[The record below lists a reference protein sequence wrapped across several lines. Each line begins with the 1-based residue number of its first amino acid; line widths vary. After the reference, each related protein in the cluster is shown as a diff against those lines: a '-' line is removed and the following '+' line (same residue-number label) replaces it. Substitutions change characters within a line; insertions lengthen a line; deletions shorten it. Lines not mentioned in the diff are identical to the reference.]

1 MEFSGARERG
11 TGLPANAGGVGWS
24 SVELGRGGQ
33 ACPPTQEV
41 WGGVQWS

>member
-33 ACPPTQEV
+33 ASICIPEFA
-41 WGGVQWS
+41 S